1 LVVTVPAD
9 GPSNLGASS
18 TYVLRAEDV
27 VEHPNLCMNYPL
39 VAGSL
44 CYQLGNLQEAY
55 GGYLVS
61 PLGAMQA
68 NRPLGDPATYT
79 TLPVSVTFW
88 PFWAPPGGDAT
99 DARLLNLPLPPVFAS
114 VSNTFDVGFVSSSG
128 LPLPTTSANN
138 GPAISW
144 ITALP
149 PSAAGYL
156 GEIVVSTPFDDGY
169 PDLTYG
175 LSVKDS
181 AGVVRS
187 GVAEG
192 ANATFSPYPPLPAM
206 LTVKRASGSPLGGDW
221 KIYAR
226 DQATGRRLT
235 STATGASTAIRLNQ
249 ISLQP
254 VTSSELVVQ
263 PPPGAIL
270 PTLVDT
276 TSGIMSESYPELPPI
291 LHVSGNVVAPD
302 GNPVSATLLFFSS
315 SQLDSVTT
323 CEASTPA
330 TFPPLVYEA
339 TVKTKDLLTS
349 GATKGDYAIDL
360 PQGRYDVLVEPTLE
374 SGYAKGI
381 TDTNLHVAAAGA
393 PVCTGSPI
401 ELSGVTLHAQDP
413 VMVMGSVLT
422 ADGRPLS
429 NATVTMTPASGYAVG
444 RLLPVARPICT
455 TAPCALLPS
464 GIGLPEV
471 EWPRPFQTTTGLD
484 GSFTL
489 AVDYCQAPS
498 FCFYDLTVRPQDGTS
513 FPWLVRPQRT
523 YAPGAL
529 SLEPLIVPAPYYLNL
544 TLEDSFSNVLTGAV
558 VQAFSFNDGVA
569 LAIGDALTDENGH
582 FTMMLSTAF
591 AAN

>member
-263 PPPGAIL
+263 PRRHH
-270 PTLVDT
+270 
-276 TSGIMSESYPELPPI
+276 ERHHE
-291 LHVSGNVVAPD
+291 
-302 GNPVSATLLFFSS
+302 
-315 SQLDSVTT
+315 
-323 CEASTPA
+323 
-330 TFPPLVYEA
+330 
-339 TVKTKDLLTS
+339 
-349 GATKGDYAIDL
+349 
-360 PQGRYDVLVEPTLE
+360 
-374 SGYAKGI
+374 
-381 TDTNLHVAAAGA
+381 
-393 PVCTGSPI
+393 
-401 ELSGVTLHAQDP
+401 
-413 VMVMGSVLT
+413 
-422 ADGRPLS
+422 
-429 NATVTMTPASGYAVG
+429 
-444 RLLPVARPICT
+444 
-455 TAPCALLPS
+455 
-464 GIGLPEV
+464 
-471 EWPRPFQTTTGLD
+471 
-484 GSFTL
+484 
-489 AVDYCQAPS
+489 
-498 FCFYDLTVRPQDGTS
+498 
-513 FPWLVRPQRT
+513 
-523 YAPGAL
+523 
-529 SLEPLIVPAPYYLNL
+529 
-544 TLEDSFSNVLTGAV
+544 
-558 VQAFSFNDGVA
+558 
-569 LAIGDALTDENGH
+569 
-582 FTMMLSTAF
+582 
-591 AAN
+591 